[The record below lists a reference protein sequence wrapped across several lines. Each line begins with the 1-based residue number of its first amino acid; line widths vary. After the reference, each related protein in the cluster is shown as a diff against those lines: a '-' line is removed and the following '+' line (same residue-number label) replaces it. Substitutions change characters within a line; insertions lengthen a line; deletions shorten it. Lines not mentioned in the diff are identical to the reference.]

1 MGHDGAAGN
10 IRLDRLPS
18 SREIF
23 GLCQYCDELWTNRG
37 VVCIIGSVST
47 HSSSSSNSL
56 YRLRVL
62 PVPPSYAI
70 SSTGQRVT
78 YELTVI
84 TLKTVRR
91 RSSVVITSVYG
102 QRTIPEWPMP
112 DHGRWPLWVNCPLW
126 ANQLSQLILSLPV
139 PLGSVNE

>member
-1 MGHDGAAGN
+1 MFKVQRTVGAFEQTNQVYSLSDLLQPVMGHDGAAGN
-10 IRLDRLPS
+10 NRLDRLPS

-70 SSTGQRVT
+70 SSTVT
-78 YELTVI
+78 GWTTGHLRADSHH
-84 TLKTVRR
+84 LQDC
-91 RSSVVITSVYG
+91 S
-102 QRTIPEWPMP
+102 
-112 DHGRWPLWVNCPLW
+112 
-126 ANQLSQLILSLPV
+126 AA
-139 PLGSVNE
+139 